1 MQEQTLTNSPSL
13 PPLGYRPEQVSQI
26 TGLCRTK
33 VFELIASGELEST
46 KIGRSRIVL
55 ATSVEKLLKGAAA

>member
-1 MQEQTLTNSPSL
+1 
-13 PPLGYRPEQVSQI
+13 
-26 TGLCRTK
+26 

-55 ATSVEKLLKGAAA
+55 ASSVEKLLRGAAA